1 MTGADGSV
9 SDILSNVLEKPRQDV
24 QPKTSGNDETG
35 DLPNMKNEY
44 PLLRRK
50 TLLYFEF
57 GACRAVLWLVRP
69 KWHIKLKTCRK
80 YPESSYD
87 PEKNKNTRESAR
99 ANTHARTHTQTRT
112 KK

>member
-1 MTGADGSV
+1 VTDADGII
-9 SDILSNVLEKPRQDV
+9 SDILSRVLEKPRQYI

-57 GACRAVLWLVRP
+57 GASRAL
-69 KWHIKLKTCRK
+69 
-80 YPESSYD
+80 
-87 PEKNKNTRESAR
+87 
-99 ANTHARTHTQTRT
+99 Q
-112 KK
+112 

>member
-1 MTGADGSV
+1 VTDANRSI
-9 SDILSNVLEKPRQDV
+9 SDILSSALEKRQEL

-57 GACRAVLWLVRP
+57 GACRAVL
-69 KWHIKLKTCRK
+69 
-80 YPESSYD
+80 
-87 PEKNKNTRESAR
+87 
-99 ANTHARTHTQTRT
+99 
-112 KK
+112 